1 MLLAMRQALQ
11 IEREI
16 AGPTIAEAEAEV
28 CQRRVVETKDETS
41 AEIVETLATTTKK
54 GSVICEKVFAR
65 HARRGSRL
73 QEVLSTVVEEL
84 NELS

>member
-16 AGPTIAEAEAEV
+16 DGPTIAEAEAEV

-41 AEIVETLATTTKK
+41 AEIVETHATTT
-54 GSVICEKVFAR
+54 
-65 HARRGSRL
+65 
-73 QEVLSTVVEEL
+73 
-84 NELS
+84 